1 MGRARA
7 AGFDER
13 RKAIV
18 AMATFLFA
26 KDGFLGASVA
36 DISARSNM
44 PKSVIYHYFSS
55 KEDILFAVIWEH
67 VSNLVHLAKTLAS
80 RDMPADE
87 QIRWLARVLLEAY
100 NYSPWRHKIML
111 KEIDNLRPEKREV
124 ILQAQRDVVEVADKY
139 VVALSHALRDQPKQ
153 RVAYVMM
160 FFGMLNWTHTWFDRS
175 SPFTEKKVADIA
187 TEMFL
192 KGLPR

>member
-13 RKAIV
+13 RKAIL
-18 AMATFLFA
+18 AMAALLFA
-26 KDGFLGASVA
+26 KDGFLGASIA

-55 KEDILFAVIWEH
+55 KEDILFAIMWEH
-67 VSNLVHLAKTLAS
+67 ASNLVHLSKTIAS
-80 RDMPADE
+80 RDWLADE
-87 QIRWLARVLLEAY
+87 ALRWLARVLLEAY
-100 NYSPWRHKIML
+100 NSSPWRHSIML

-139 VVALSHALRDQPKQ
+139 VVRLSPTLRDRPKQ
-153 RVAYVMM
+153 RLPYVMM

-187 TEMFL
+187 TDMFL